1 MKKTDR
7 KKEIASSAAV
17 VLLFLLLLGLTYFLF
32 YLRNLTNRDDGVPF
46 DLAMLT
52 ADRDADMTD
61 ISQYLLPEF
70 IGITAEDGRWG
81 LSGSV
86 NTVDEIYRTL
96 SPVISETMQQRYLMP
111 SDSEKWDTCA
121 ESAGSVYIKYHST
134 LPDNVIALFADA
146 SSDSEI
152 APERGQVS
160 TYVREMF
167 ILPCSGSDSRI
178 EIAVKDT
185 DGNVFLYRKTYPM
198 NMLTSEDLSEIVS
211 SYRSAMTDFMFA
223 GDHFDTA
230 SSTEPVFTD
239 SLFTRNIIITGHTAM
254 LIWNSEKE
262 LDGLMR
268 VFGIN
273 PDKLLNTHIT
283 DDEDEGKYIDT
294 HGVLYVGESKFEYT
308 ATTDGGVDLSDIIGY
323 TDTISLREY
332 IRAAISIYE
341 DIRGINI
348 YFTGRDADLAIS
360 NIYSD
365 SSSLTLEFSYYFDNL
380 KITGIEPALV
390 VSFSKD
396 RLIYAKMYTVAA
408 RSLGDRTES
417 LTEWWYLGRLAK
429 NGVTPINTSLVY
441 RSDFLSESIKAEWAA
456 STRTHNSDSIITEDG
471 RR

>member
-1 MKKTDR
+1 M
-7 KKEIASSAAV
+7 
-17 VLLFLLLLGLTYFLF
+17 
-32 YLRNLTNRDDGVPF
+32 
-46 DLAMLT
+46 
-52 ADRDADMTD
+52 
-61 ISQYLLPEF
+61 
-70 IGITAEDGRWG
+70 
-81 LSGSV
+81 
-86 NTVDEIYRTL
+86 
-96 SPVISETMQQRYLMP
+96 
-111 SDSEKWDTCA
+111 
-121 ESAGSVYIKYHST
+121 
-134 LPDNVIALFADA
+134 IALFADA